1 MLLSQMDCSKCVPRY
16 PEVELFL
23 LDLNLELYLK
33 KQRKKTK
40 KKIVYQSGLWFRHFT
55 EVNAAITPACITI
68 NLKTAKD
75 IEGKH
80 QSPRLPEFYVVLSG
94 DSVINFWLQHF
105 PGCHALRRWLALCFW
120 CCEFSANYFMFFCS
134 KHPDHFLSVN
144 EKLYEWNYFC

>member
-1 MLLSQMDCSKCVPRY
+1 M
-16 PEVELFL
+16 
-23 LDLNLELYLK
+23 LNLNI
-33 KQRKKTK
+33 RNSK
-40 KKIVYQSGLWFRHFT
+40 KKKKRLCISRGLRFRHFA
-55 EVNAAITPACITI
+55 EGNATITPACITI

-105 PGCHALRRWLALCFW
+105 PGCLALRCWAASVFLVLW
-120 CCEFSANYFMFFCS
+120 VFSKWFRVFPLQT
-134 KHPDHFLSVN
+134 HPDHLLSEN